1 MCSLVAEVYLDRI
14 DFVSYTG
21 KCEMST
27 YHSKPFSNGVHLIK
41 NSKGLQSAQTLDV
54 FSFSIEIKA

>member
-1 MCSLVAEVYLDRI
+1 MCVCSLVAEVYLDRI

-41 NSKGLQSAQTLDV
+41 NSNSLRAALTLGV
-54 FSFSIEIKA
+54 FSFQLK